1 MERYGNIRF
10 TRRVVS
16 FVCLLVVAV
25 SVLMPAR
32 VVSASTITKNA
43 NMTVSCYLRGDDV
56 ERNTMAKLYD
66 NGVMKGSSP
75 IYSFIIYPTSPYR
88 KAAFDNNKVYDNY
101 DFIMGYCS
109 DSSFSVSGDNYW
121 ALPNGEKPQS
131 HPLPFGVTIN
141 DSGIW
146 YSDYCSLFGN
156 YTTVHS
162 FSINPTKITADIVI
176 SCDSFSTTTQ
186 FDKTSMCEAL
196 AKLKNYV
203 KNGVVSDK
211 MMLNVGQGYQAQDKA
226 YSEIGCLDNVQME
239 TYITNK
245 KELDYA
251 DENADLSKINQD
263 KVIVY
268 SSTSTT
274 GIDLSKGGYKV
285 QLYGSYAWQDKSGN
299 IKSEDK
305 GHKTFIKD
313 WKAEN
318 NIKGLNRSAYTWIDW
333 KSANNKVEANKTSN
347 AHKPNA
353 FEKMTTYAN
362 YQYEPIWYLRIVSQ
376 DNKYGAWVKL
386 YNSSKNKGNYDSD
399 SVDDDGNK
407 VSDSDGGYDKTKST
421 SEITGTGDTPE
432 DAKDNVQKAEEKQD
446 NKDIQDASGGSNST
460 FDKLEEFTK
469 GIGDVPKM
477 IADIFS
483 FLPSW
488 CLDVVA
494 IGFALLM
501 ILIVVKF
508 IRG

>member
-10 TRRVVS
+10 ARRMVA
-16 FVCLLVVAV
+16 FVCMLVVAV
-25 SVLMPAR
+25 SVLMPVQMVRADTYSIGICNTTNENGVR
-32 VVSASTITKNA
+32 VPDTTSWYASPGTFNC
-43 NMTVSCYLRGDDV
+43 NGSPLYRWDDV
-56 ERNTMAKLYD
+56 TY
-66 NGVMKGSSP
+66 SSDQYHHRYG
-75 IYSFIIYPTSPYR
+75 I
-88 KAAFDNNKVYDNY
+88 
-101 DFIMGYCS
+101 
-109 DSSFSVSGDNYW
+109 FSVIFQGTVNS
-121 ALPNGEKPQS
+121 LPYGFTKLVKTVDSVTYTLIYYSQS
-131 HPLPFGVTIN
+131 TW
-141 DSGIW
+141 S
-146 YSDYCSLFGN
+146 YSDYISRKAQQF
-156 YTTVHS
+156 YTDMD
-162 FSINPTKITADIVI
+162 FNIINPSSFQSTANYDGTSKEFMSSVLNRYISGDIGANI
-176 SCDSFSTTTQ
+176 GFQ
-186 FDKTSMCEAL
+186 
-196 AKLKNYV
+196 AKE
-203 KNGVVSDK
+203 
-211 MMLNVGQGYQAQDKA
+211 KA

-239 TYITNK
+239 TYFTNK
-245 KELDYA
+245 KELDFA
-251 DENADLSKINQD
+251 DENADLAKINQD

-299 IKSEDK
+299 IKSEDI

-313 WKAEN
+313 WNAQN
-318 NIKGLNRSAYTWIDW
+318 NIKGLNRSNYTWIDW
-333 KSANNKVEANKTSN
+333 KSANDKVEADKTNN
-347 AHKPNA
+347 AHKPNV

-386 YNSSKNKGNYDSD
+386 YNSSKNKGKYTTD
-399 SVDDDGNK
+399 SVDDNDNF
-407 VSDSDGGYDKTKST
+407 VSDSDGGYDKSKDT
-421 SEITGTGDTPE
+421 SEITGWGDTPE

-488 CLDVVA
+488 CLEVVA

-501 ILIVVKF
+501 ILVVVKF

>member
-1 MERYGNIRF
+1 MKKYGNICF
-10 TRRVVS
+10 NRRVVA
-16 FVCLLVVAV
+16 FVCMLVVAV
-25 SVLMPAR
+25 SVLIPADFVKAETYSIGICNTINENGVR
-32 VVSASTITKNA
+32 VPDTTSWYASPGIFNC
-43 NMTVSCYLRGDDV
+43 NGSPLYRWDDV
-56 ERNTMAKLYD
+56 TY
-66 NGVMKGSSP
+66 SSDQYHHRYG
-75 IYSFIIYPTSPYR
+75 I
-88 KAAFDNNKVYDNY
+88 
-101 DFIMGYCS
+101 
-109 DSSFSVSGDNYW
+109 FSVIFQGTVTS
-121 ALPNGEKPQS
+121 LPYGFTKLVKTVDSVTYTLIYYSQS
-131 HPLPFGVTIN
+131 TW
-141 DSGIW
+141 S
-146 YSDYCSLFGN
+146 YSDYINRKAQQF
-156 YTTVHS
+156 YTDMD
-162 FSINPTKITADIVI
+162 FNIINPSSFQSTANYDGSSKELMSSVLDRYISGDIGANI
-176 SCDSFSTTTQ
+176 GFQ
-186 FDKTSMCEAL
+186 
-196 AKLKNYV
+196 AKE
-203 KNGVVSDK
+203 
-211 MMLNVGQGYQAQDKA
+211 KA

-245 KELDYA
+245 KELDFA
-251 DENADLSKINQD
+251 DENADLAKINQD

-299 IKSEDK
+299 IKSEDI

-313 WKAEN
+313 WNAQN
-318 NIKGLNRSAYTWIDW
+318 NIKGLNRSNYTWIDW
-333 KSANNKVEANKTSN
+333 KSANDKVEADKTNN

-386 YNSSKNKGNYDSD
+386 YNSSTKKGNYDSD

-432 DAKDNVQKAEEKQD
+432 NAKDNVQKSEEKQD

-488 CLDVVA
+488 CLEVVA

>member
-1 MERYGNIRF
+1 MTRFFFLLCSCSRRLQALVSIILIKYSALTFADDQYHHRYGIF
-10 TRRVVS
+10 
-16 FVCLLVVAV
+16 
-25 SVLMPAR
+25 SVMF
-32 VVSASTITKNA
+32 
-43 NMTVSCYLRGDDV
+43 RGDV
-56 ERNTMAKLYD
+56 
-66 NGVMKGSSP
+66 SSLSSGFSKVVKTVDSVNYT
-75 IYSFIIYPTSPYR
+75 IVYRSQSSWSYSEYINRTAQQFYTDSDYNIIDPNSFQST
-88 KAAFDNNKVYDNY
+88 ANY
-101 DFIMGYCS
+101 DGSESEFA
-109 DSSFSVSGDNYW
+109 SSLLDKYI
-121 ALPNGEKPQS
+121 AGEIGANIGFQ
-131 HPLPFGVTIN
+131 
-141 DSGIW
+141 
-146 YSDYCSLFGN
+146 
-156 YTTVHS
+156 
-162 FSINPTKITADIVI
+162 
-176 SCDSFSTTTQ
+176 
-186 FDKTSMCEAL
+186 
-196 AKLKNYV
+196 AKE
-203 KNGVVSDK
+203 
-211 MMLNVGQGYQAQDKA
+211 KA

-245 KELDYA
+245 KELDFA
-251 DENADLSKINQD
+251 DENADLAKINQD

-299 IKSEDK
+299 IKSEDI

-313 WKAEN
+313 WNAQN
-318 NIKGLNRSAYTWIDW
+318 NIKGLNRSNYTWIDW
-333 KSANNKVEANKTSN
+333 KSANDKVEADKTNN

-386 YNSSKNKGNYDSD
+386 YNSSTKKGNYDSD

-432 DAKDNVQKAEEKQD
+432 DAKDNVQKSEEKQD

-460 FDKLEEFTK
+460 FDKLEEFIK

-488 CLDVVA
+488 CLEVVA

>member
-1 MERYGNIRF
+1 MKRYGNIPF
-10 TRRVVS
+10 TRRVVA

-25 SVLMPAR
+25 SVLMPAQIVRADDTIQKSLSFKINR
-32 VVSASTITKNA
+32 VNADGKTTLETYTYTFNITSDKPVYSYSCQSLSGDFYTIALGFVSS
-43 NMTVSCYLRGDDV
+43 GHV
-56 ERNTMAKLYD
+56 EAKLVSKSEPTPISFPTQFNFTNNFYNFMSYMFAKPSTPFGGYSD
-66 NGVMKGSSP
+66 LYANGAIDSVKGL
-75 IYSFIIYPTSPYR
+75 FL
-88 KAAFDNNKVYDNY
+88 NY
-101 DFIMGYCS
+101 ARTGEKGDGLQIGYG
-109 DSSFSVSGDNYW
+109 SGY
-121 ALPNGEKPQS
+121 LPN
-131 HPLPFGVTIN
+131 
-141 DSGIW
+141 
-146 YSDYCSLFGN
+146 
-156 YTTVHS
+156 
-162 FSINPTKITADIVI
+162 
-176 SCDSFSTTTQ
+176 TQ
-186 FDKTSMCEAL
+186 
-196 AKLKNYV
+196 
-203 KNGVVSDK
+203 
-211 MMLNVGQGYQAQDKA
+211 A

-239 TYITNK
+239 TYVTNK
-245 KELDYA
+245 KELIDA

-268 SSTSTT
+268 SSSTT
-274 GIDLSKGGYKV
+274 SGIDLSKGGYKV

-313 WKAEN
+313 WDAQD
-318 NIKGLNRSAYTWIDW
+318 NIKGLYRSRYHWIDW
-333 KSANNKVEANKTSN
+333 KSANDKVEAGKTDK

-386 YNSSKNKGNYDSD
+386 YNSTNKGKYRSE
-399 SVDDDGNK
+399 SVDDDDNA
-407 VSDSDGGYDKTKST
+407 VPDSGGGYNKPKDT
-421 SEITGTGDTPE
+421 SEITGMGDTPE
-432 DAKDNVQKAEEKQD
+432 DAKNNVPKAEEKQD
-446 NKDIQDASGGSNST
+446 NDDLNDSANGNNST
-460 FDKLEEFTK
+460 FDKLEQFTK

-488 CLDVVA
+488 CLEVVG

>member
-1 MERYGNIRF
+1 MKRYGNIRF
-10 TRRVVS
+10 NRRVVA
-16 FVCLLVVAV
+16 FVCMLFVAV
-25 SVLMPAR
+25 SVLMPKQTVRAYDYVTYTKIINAHFTNEEGKDCDYVMSVSVGATNPFYS
-32 VVSASTITKNA
+32 VVF
-43 NMTVSCYLRGDDV
+43 R
-56 ERNTMAKLYD
+56 
-66 NGVMKGSSP
+66 SS
-75 IYSFIIYPTSPYR
+75 
-88 KAAFDNNKVYDNY
+88 
-101 DFIMGYCS
+101 S
-109 DSSFSVSGDNYW
+109 DSSFMYGFV
-121 ALPNGEKPQS
+121 LPNGTKTDGTIYERCNVAMYIDGVRDTSVKKPWGS
-131 HPLPFGVTIN
+131 T
-141 DSGIW
+141 GIYLNKVPSSFVYG
-146 YSDYCSLFGN
+146 YSSKCSYISSNCEYQVVGN
-156 YTTVHS
+156 T
-162 FSINPTKITADIVI
+162 
-176 SCDSFSTTTQ
+176 
-186 FDKTSMCEAL
+186 
-196 AKLKNYV
+196 
-203 KNGVVSDK
+203 VSD
-211 MMLNVGQGYQAQDKA
+211 AQQNFLKFLKGEPVEGVSK
-226 YSEIGCLDNVQME
+226 YSEHKPNEKSYNEIGCLDNVQME

-245 KELDYA
+245 KELDFA
-251 DENADLSKINQD
+251 DENADLAKINQD

-268 SSTSTT
+268 SSSTTT

-313 WKAEN
+313 WDAQD
-318 NIKGLNRSAYTWIDW
+318 NIKGLDRSKYKWIDW
-333 KSANNKVEANKTSN
+333 KSANDIVESDKTDK

-386 YNSSKNKGNYDSD
+386 YNSTNKGKYRSE
-399 SVDDDGNK
+399 SVDDDDNLVPDTG
-407 VSDSDGGYDKTKST
+407 GGYNKPKDT

-432 DAKDNVQKAEEKQD
+432 DAKNNVPKAEEKQD
-446 NKDIQDASGGSNST
+446 NDDLNDTDNGNNST
-460 FDKLEEFTK
+460 FDKLEQFTK

-488 CLDVVA
+488 CLEVVA

>member
-1 MERYGNIRF
+1 MKRYGNIRF
-10 TRRVVS
+10 TRRMVVTL
-16 FVCLLVVAV
+16 CLLVVAV
-25 SVLMPAR
+25 SVLMPAQAVCASDTGIVR
-32 VVSASTITKNA
+32 VYRVIQSADSSRQEVQNNYALKNDVYIDFPA
-43 NMTVSCYLRGDDV
+43 NVKFIFVRSSWVDASGYNYVCNCLMFLYKGTATSHINMESYSLKVGNDTYYAYIDTRYKYSDYLNNKVDMMYRDS
-56 ERNTMAKLYD
+56 NMNIL
-66 NGVMKGSSP
+66 
-75 IYSFIIYPTSPYR
+75 YPTSYYEEVNQR
-88 KAAFDNNKVYDNY
+88 NSEK
-101 DFIMGYCS
+101 S
-109 DSSFSVSGDNYW
+109 LVSAYLEKYAKGEIGDNI
-121 ALPNGEKPQS
+121 GFQ
-131 HPLPFGVTIN
+131 
-141 DSGIW
+141 
-146 YSDYCSLFGN
+146 
-156 YTTVHS
+156 
-162 FSINPTKITADIVI
+162 
-176 SCDSFSTTTQ
+176 
-186 FDKTSMCEAL
+186 
-196 AKLKNYV
+196 AKE
-203 KNGVVSDK
+203 
-211 MMLNVGQGYQAQDKA
+211 KA

-239 TYITNK
+239 TYVTNK
-245 KELDYA
+245 KELIDA

-299 IKSEDK
+299 IKSEDV

-313 WKAEN
+313 WNAQN
-318 NIKGLNRSAYTWIDW
+318 NIKGLNRSNYTWIDW
-333 KSANNKVEANKTSN
+333 KTANDKVEVDKTDN

-362 YQYEPIWYLRIVSQ
+362 YQYEPIWYLRIVSL

-386 YNSSKNKGNYDSD
+386 YNSSTKKGNYDSD

-421 SEITGTGDTPE
+421 SEITGTGDTPD
-432 DAKDNVQKAEEKQD
+432 DAKNNVQKAEEKQD
-446 NKDIQDASGGSNST
+446 NKDIHDASGGSNST

-488 CLDVVA
+488 CLEVVA
-494 IGFALLM
+494 IGFALL
-501 ILIVVKF
+501 IVLIVVKF

>member
-1 MERYGNIRF
+1 MKRYGNFRF
-10 TRRVVS
+10 IGRVASVV
-16 FVCLLVVAV
+16 FVFALSLFF
-25 SVLMPAR
+25 LMPLQIVKAS
-32 VVSASTITKNA
+32 VNQYSGSASFSCKIKSGYPKKEEYYFNDYSCTIKYISSCPVYSYLAEVPQSTSSGPLPKTFNLYGGFASASEIISDDLKDITPLVINGCYFYGTNTYSLRWEKEDNPTSNDDYITKLAGSKSDIFILEKNG
-43 NMTVSCYLRGDDV
+43 SYFDSISKYL
-56 ERNTMAKLYD
+56 T
-66 NGVMKGSSP
+66 
-75 IYSFIIYPTSPYR
+75 T
-88 KAAFDNNKVYDNY
+88 
-101 DFIMGYCS
+101 
-109 DSSFSVSGDNYW
+109 
-121 ALPNGEKPQS
+121 GEKS
-131 HPLPFGVTIN
+131 DGMIIGG
-141 DSGIW
+141 SG
-146 YSDYCSLFGN
+146 YMPN
-156 YTTVHS
+156 
-162 FSINPTKITADIVI
+162 
-176 SCDSFSTTTQ
+176 TQ
-186 FDKTSMCEAL
+186 
-196 AKLKNYV
+196 
-203 KNGVVSDK
+203 
-211 MMLNVGQGYQAQDKA
+211 A

-239 TYITNK
+239 TYVTNK
-245 KELDYA
+245 KELIDA

-268 SSTSTT
+268 SSSTTT
-274 GIDLSKGGYKV
+274 GIDISKGGYKV

-313 WKAEN
+313 WDAQD
-318 NIKGLNRSAYTWIDW
+318 NIKGLDRSKYKWIDW
-333 KSANNKVEANKTSN
+333 KSANDKVEADKTDK

-386 YNSSKNKGNYDSD
+386 YNSTNKGKYRSE
-399 SVDDDGNK
+399 SVDDDNNSVPDTG
-407 VSDSDGGYDKTKST
+407 GGYNKPKDT

-432 DAKDNVQKAEEKQD
+432 DAKNNVPKAEEKQD
-446 NKDIQDASGGSNST
+446 NDDLNDTANGNNST
-460 FDKLEEFTK
+460 FDKLEQFTK

-488 CLDVVA
+488 CLEVVA

>member
-10 TRRVVS
+10 TWRVV
-16 FVCLLVVAV
+16 VTLCLLVVSV
-25 SVLMPAR
+25 SVLMNAHI
-32 VVSASTITKNA
+32 VYAQSNVQNSLLSIKTDTSSSGFCDNTLILSHNHDSSAP
-43 NMTVSCYLRGDDV
+43 V
-56 ERNTMAKLYD
+56 
-66 NGVMKGSSP
+66 
-75 IYSFIIYPTSPYR
+75 YSFILESTNSIFPNDKYSHQ
-88 KAAFDNNKVYDNY
+88 VYCGYVSKN
-101 DFIMGYCS
+101 DFIGCDI
-109 DSSFSVSGDNYW
+109 DSSNFFGVSGSSVSQSDGVYFYNYGLLTFDEGNKFSGSSSDIFMLYDSDYHDCF
-121 ALPNGEKPQS
+121 ASIANYVLTGEKSDGMIIGGSGYLPN
-131 HPLPFGVTIN
+131 
-141 DSGIW
+141 
-146 YSDYCSLFGN
+146 
-156 YTTVHS
+156 
-162 FSINPTKITADIVI
+162 
-176 SCDSFSTTTQ
+176 TQ
-186 FDKTSMCEAL
+186 
-196 AKLKNYV
+196 
-203 KNGVVSDK
+203 
-211 MMLNVGQGYQAQDKA
+211 A

-239 TYITNK
+239 TYVTNK
-245 KELDYA
+245 KELIDA

-268 SSTSTT
+268 SSSTT
-274 GIDLSKGGYKV
+274 SGIDLSKGGYRV
-285 QLYGSYAWQDKSGN
+285 QLYGSYAWQDKNGN

-313 WKAEN
+313 WDAQD
-318 NIKGLNRSAYTWIDW
+318 NIKGLDRSKYRWIDW
-333 KSANNKVEANKTSN
+333 KSANYKVEADKTDK

-386 YNSSKNKGNYDSD
+386 YNSTNKGKYRSE
-399 SVDDDGNK
+399 SVDDDDNS
-407 VSDSDGGYDKTKST
+407 VPDSGGGYKKPKDT

-432 DAKDNVQKAEEKQD
+432 DAKNNVPKAEEKQD
-446 NKDIQDASGGSNST
+446 NDDLNDSANGNNST
-460 FDKLEEFTK
+460 FDKLEQFTK

-501 ILIVVKF
+501 ILLVVKF